1 MRSALLAATLSLV
14 AWVPRQGEATS
25 HAEALRTR
33 AFEAAYNLDHDQA
46 VALFTQALAEAPDDI
61 AAHRGV
67 ATVQWLEITFARG
80 TISVDEFL
88 GDAAPA
94 GSFPPPSP
102 DWARAFR
109 DHTAR
114 ALEARRSASTRAT
127 PRPGRPLPARGGDRL
142 VRVVHGNDR
151 GTHLRGVPRGAARVR
166 RA

>member
-25 HAEALRTR
+25 HAEALRAR

-80 TISVDEFL
+80 TIS
-88 GDAAPA
+88 
-94 GSFPPPSP
+94 GSSCS
-102 DWARAFR
+102 
-109 DHTAR
+109 
-114 ALEARRSASTRAT
+114 EARSSACSAAAT
-127 PRPGRPLPARGGDRL
+127 
-142 VRVVHGNDR
+142 
-151 GTHLRGVPRGAARVR
+151 TWR
-166 RA
+166 R